1 MIKGNPAA
9 RMIGWWRGARAS
21 VRGSLL
27 LLVVACVLPVA
38 LGAALVIVE
47 AYRAGR
53 ATVLERALA
62 SSRSMMGV
70 VDGELRYAASG
81 LQLLATS
88 PSLARADLEAFHT
101 QASHAL
107 AFQAGNN
114 IVLSAP
120 SGQQLLNT
128 LVRFGEPLPMH
139 GNPALLQRVIATG
152 QPQVSDLFIGGF
164 TRRPLVAVEVPVK
177 VDGRVAYGLAMGFF
191 PERFAALVSWLR
203 PDADWVV
210 SVFDRQGTIVARTHA
225 PERFVG
231 QRGAPALDEAMQRS
245 DSGLV
250 ETETLEG
257 VNVLAAFSRSPVTGW
272 TVAVGIPKDALLAQ
286 LQRWI
291 AGQVAASLLLMAVA
305 TVLASR
311 IAARLARSI
320 RSLVEV
326 AEALGRGERIEVP
339 RQSLREVDAVAKALL
354 RSSNLLDT
362 RTLERDTAHDATA
375 AARMD
380 ATRMRH
386 AAEHDVLT
394 GLANRARFVEQ
405 LEARAQECVPRNEE
419 LAVFFVDIDD
429 FKPVND
435 RYGHLV
441 GDELLRDF
449 AARLKA
455 GVRGTDLVARLG
467 GDEFAVLL
475 QGVSPGEAQAIAAT
489 LAERLS
495 ATYSVQGT
503 ELRVTACIG
512 IASCPADGTSAM
524 PLLAAADA
532 AMYRAKAAGKAGYA
546 MAARLVR

>member
-1 MIKGNPAA
+1 MDGNPAA
-9 RMIGWWRGARAS
+9 RMIGWWHGVRAS

-38 LGAALVIVE
+38 LGAALAIVE
-47 AYRAGR
+47 AYREGR
-53 ATVLERALA
+53 ASLFERALS

-88 PSLARADLEAFHT
+88 PSLARADFQAFHA
-101 QASHAL
+101 QASLAL
-107 AFQAGNN
+107 AFHGGNN

-120 SGQQLLNT
+120 GGQQLLNT

-139 GNPALLQRVIATG
+139 GDPALLRRVIATG
-152 QPQVSDLFIGGF
+152 EPQVSDLFIGGV

-191 PERFAALVSWLR
+191 PERFEALVSGLR
-203 PDADWVV
+203 PDDDWVV
-210 SVFDRQGTIVARTHA
+210 SVFDRHGTIVARTHA

-231 QRGAPALDEAMQRS
+231 QRGSPALDEAMQRS

-250 ETETLEG
+250 EAETLEG
-257 VNVLAAFSRSPVTGW
+257 VTVLAAFSRSPVTGW
-272 TVAVGIPKDALLAQ
+272 TVAVGIPKEALLAK
-286 LQRWI
+286 LQRWV
-291 AGQVAASLLLMAVA
+291 AGLVAASLLLMAVA

-311 IAARLARSI
+311 IAARLARSM
-320 RSLVEV
+320 RSLVEL
-326 AEALGRGERIEVP
+326 ADALGRGEPIDAP
-339 RQSLREVDAVAKALL
+339 RQSLREVDAVAQALL
-354 RSSNLLDT
+354 RSSNLLEA

-394 GLANRARFVEQ
+394 GLPNRARFVEE
-405 LEARAQECVPRNEE
+405 LEARVEECVARHEG

-495 ATYSVQGT
+495 APYSVQGT
-503 ELRVTACIG
+503 GLRVTACIG
-512 IASCPADGTSAM
+512 IANCPADGTSAM
-524 PLLAAADA
+524 QLLAVADA
-532 AMYRAKAAGKAGYA
+532 AMYRAKAAGKGGYA
-546 MAARLVR
+546 MAANLVR